1 MSGAARYTAADLE
14 GLPPNIRSQIERHL
28 DIENKQASQALKLD
42 TRLPLARGPGRAV
55 SCGTVPVRKEEAVG
69 RMLVEWID
77 MIKLPNG
84 LRPGLFFYHIPNGL
98 ARTAAMGGIF
108 KAQGLRPGWPDYGL
122 DLPVGRYHGFRLEI
136 KADDGDKPTAT
147 QLEILARLE
156 SVGYKCAVAWGFDE
170 GKLALERYW
179 HELVDKSC

>member
-1 MSGAARYTAADLE
+1 MSIARYTADDLDHV
-14 GLPPNIRSQIERHL
+14 PPAIRAQIERHL
-28 DIENKQASQALKLD
+28 NLGDGDQVMPTS
-42 TRLPLARGPGRAV
+42 RGPAKAV
-55 SCGTVPVRKEEAVG
+55 SCRAAPARNEEGVG

-77 MIKLPNG
+77 LLVFPNG

-98 ARTAAMGGIF
+98 ARTATMGGIF

-136 KADDGDKPTAT
+136 KADNGKKPTAE

-156 SVGYKCAVAWGFDE
+156 SVGYKCGVAWGFDQ
-170 GKLALERYW
+170 GKKQLEDYW
-179 HELVDKSC
+179 RELVDKPY